1 MWKLGHWPPAGLP
14 QNEQDPYKRTLQI
27 FDKPETFSNIQ
38 QLQEHIVLVPTSNF
52 KKLISWN
59 HFDALSFSFCYR
71 LFQTGGVWCC
81 IPLMRTKP
89 MWQATAWSCVAWKLL
104 DVVWSYDLIRP
115 DTTCVSFVRVLH
127 SIAMRC
133 LLFNLNILPLARK
146 HKSCSQN
153 YGNTLPNCKQNLKAT
168 LGLKVAGNLQW
179 PCWILASKSRVS
191 VCPCDRQRMA
201 WPPPTPVR
209 SSCLLLPPSASRSH
223 TTYSRTNHT
232 QLSHTDNSLTHTTY
246 SHTTYSHTQLTQLTH
261 NSQLT
266 HTHNSHTH
274 TKLPHAQLVHTHNLF
289 THNSLTH
296 TQLPLTQLPHTQL
309 PHTHNLLTHNSF
321 THSLRRRGT
330 WRHRHRPSL
339 CVAGVAYCL
348 LHLHRRHIA
357 CISVTVTITCA
368 LLIMCLLSPV
378 AHFDP
383 RLSPPTSRHDVSRPG
398 TFPSSSCACSRR
410 YVARGC
416 FDAPAENS
424 TMSSTCQ
431 HHTCLTAVQP
441 VMSHCTVGFSMR
453 VVDAWLAWPA
463 RYLCEARSGFPWT
476 TVLLMRRAKT
486 QPSPSAKNLLQTVR
500 SHDGL
505 RGLLGHIAH
514 AAKTGG
520 CHSPLLY
527 STHGVGTSVV
537 AT

>member
-127 SIAMRC
+127 SIAMCC

-201 WPPPTPVR
+201 WPPPLPSAPPA
-209 SSCLLLPPSASRSH
+209 SSCLLPPPA
-223 TTYSRTNHT
+223 HT
-232 QLSHTDNSLTHTTY
+232 QLTHAQITHNSLTQTTL
-246 SHTTYSHTQLTQLTH
+246 SHTQLTHT
-261 NSQLT
+261 QLT
-266 HTHNSHTH
+266 HTHNSHNLHTTHNLHTH
-274 TKLPHAQLVHTHNLF
+274 TQLSHTHKAPSRTTCSHTQLVHTQLSH
-289 THNSLTH
+289 THTTPSHTTPSHTTPSHTQLTH
-296 TQLPLTQLPHTQL
+296 TQLFHTQL
-309 PHTHNLLTHNSF
+309 TQA
-321 THSLRRRGT
+321 
-330 WRHRHRPSL
+330 W
-339 CVAGVAYCL
+339 
-348 LHLHRRHIA
+348 HL
-357 CISVTVTITCA
+357 
-368 LLIMCLLSPV
+368 
-378 AHFDP
+378 
-383 RLSPPTSRHDVSRPG
+383 
-398 TFPSSSCACSRR
+398 
-410 YVARGC
+410 
-416 FDAPAENS
+416 
-424 TMSSTCQ
+424 
-431 HHTCLTAVQP
+431 
-441 VMSHCTVGFSMR
+441 
-453 VVDAWLAWPA
+453 
-463 RYLCEARSGFPWT
+463 
-476 TVLLMRRAKT
+476 
-486 QPSPSAKNLLQTVR
+486 
-500 SHDGL
+500 
-505 RGLLGHIAH
+505 
-514 AAKTGG
+514 
-520 CHSPLLY
+520 
-527 STHGVGTSVV
+527 